1 MKSTINKDKNSVE
14 IIPGVEN
21 NLIKIILGNERI
33 KLDELKKFL
42 ADLEKTLKEEDSKN
56 HNLFLLW
63 DMTQIYAI
71 VPSHLNYIL
80 TKVPVLLKIT
90 QNVKATSVI
99 VKSGTVR
106 STLMKISKT
115 IDNNEH
121 IISFVKTNDEAETFF
136 KNNGYIV

>member
-1 MKSTINKDKNSVE
+1 MKSTIKKERNSVE
-14 IIPGVEN
+14 IISGVEN
-21 NLIKIILGNERI
+21 NLIKIILGNEKI

-42 ADLEKTLKEEDSKN
+42 SDLEETLKEEDSKN

-63 DMTQIYAI
+63 DMTEIYSI
-71 VPSHLNYIL
+71 VPSHLNHIL

-115 IDNNEH
+115 IDNKEH
-121 IISFVKTNDEAETFF
+121 IISFVKTDIEAETFL
-136 KNNGYIV
+136 KSNGYIV